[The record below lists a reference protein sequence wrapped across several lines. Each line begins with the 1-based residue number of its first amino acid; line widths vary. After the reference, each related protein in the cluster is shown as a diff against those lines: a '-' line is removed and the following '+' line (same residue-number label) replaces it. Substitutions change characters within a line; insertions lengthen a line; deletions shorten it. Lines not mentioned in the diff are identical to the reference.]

1 MTRTDDDGTPDGSGS
16 PRRKRK
22 RKRTAGLRL
31 SDALRSRRFVA
42 CDEVLA
48 LGCHD
53 DPMACGPGDV
63 FVARSDRERDGHELV
78 SEAVARGC
86 SGVVAERMVPT
97 YGAPLCLVPDAAAAY
112 ASIVHQ
118 LAGRPASSLE
128 VIAVTGTSG
137 KTTTAWLSAAVLAEA
152 GYRVGVLSDLGC
164 LDAGSIEAEAAPR
177 LEDPHV
183 LCGWLNRLVASG
195 CTHAIIETSSRM
207 LAARTLAD
215 IDCGTVAITNLAT
228 AHLDM
233 HGSVA
238 AYHAIKRRIL
248 ESLAINGCL
257 VGNADDPGVA
267 RAARRHVGRRLMTGL
282 RTSAE
287 LTASPVERSL
297 DGQTFLLQSGNE
309 MMPVAV
315 STPVASYAR
324 NALMAAAIGMAHG
337 VPLTTIARGLEAVGS
352 VSGRLERM
360 DRGQD
365 FAAFADQPT
374 SGHQLGSTLASLRHL
389 TGQKRLVAVMD
400 VEAAERLGGD
410 GGRRRC
416 ATRML
421 RWCDDCIL
429 VPARLGGETAASS
442 TRFLGSFD
450 RILSQLGRGDCLIVV
465 GDPSWQTD
473 PIDPDGERMSA
484 RMLTEGWFRVAC
496 PPEWDSSGKHAA

>member
-1 MTRTDDDGTPDGSGS
+1 MTRTDDDGTPDGSGF

-48 LGCHD
+48 TGCHD

-215 IDCGTVAITNLAT
+215 IDCGTVAITNLAN
-228 AHLDM
+228 AHLEL

-282 RTSAE
+282 RTSAD

-324 NALMAAAIGMAHG
+324 NALMAAAIGSAHG

-352 VSGRLERM
+352 VSGRLERL

-429 VPARLGGETAASS
+429 VPARLGGEAAASS

-496 PPEWDSSGKHAA
+496 PPEWDSSGKRAA